1 MPDPKIRIY
10 DLGRKKA
17 SVEDFP
23 CCVIMVSDEIEQLS
37 AEALEAARIC
47 ANKVRQETLL
57 GPGLSGVMSV
67 KAARLEAAR
76 AVSYVGR
83 RD

>member
-23 CCVIMVSDEIEQLS
+23 CCVHMVSDEIEQLS

-47 ANKVRQETLL
+47 ANKVC
-57 GPGLSGVMSV
+57 VWV
-67 KAARLEAAR
+67 W
-76 AVSYVGR
+76 VGMVGWWMGFVVR
-83 RD
+83 